1 MKLTIKYASISFAL
15 VLLTACGGGG
25 GVDAAGSEDASNALI
40 QKIRNAVAAVSA
52 MSIANSSNN

>member
-1 MKLTIKYASISFAL
+1 MKLAIKYASINFVL

-25 GVDAAGSEDASNALI
+25 VDAASSEDAADALA

-52 MSIANSSNN
+52 MSLANSSNN